1 MTDHA
6 DTNGFV
12 SVASE
17 HSVDDALSKL
27 ETALRARGITIF
39 GVVDHSGEAA
49 RVGLTMRPTKLIIFG
64 NPKAG
69 TPLMVASPS
78 IAIDLP
84 LKILIWEDEHGQTW
98 LSRNSER
105 YLQARHHLPERLLP
119 NIAIEALV
127 SQAAT

>member
-17 HSVDDALSKL
+17 HSVDYALSKL
-27 ETALRARGITIF
+27 ETELRARGITI
-39 GVVDHSGEAA
+39 
-49 RVGLTMRPTKLIIFG
+49 
-64 NPKAG
+64 
-69 TPLMVASPS
+69 
-78 IAIDLP
+78 
-84 LKILIWEDEHGQTW
+84 GQTW

-105 YLQARHHLPERLLP
+105 YLQARHHLPESLLP
-119 NIAIEALV
+119 NIVIEALV